1 MNLGD
6 IYKELGNLE
15 QALASTLKSLELKAD
30 NPNALSKLCNISSKK
45 DLSGLKS
52 IARRAVDKN
61 KKLLNDL
68 NYIEAISSLGKELT
82 KSIISTAVS
91 TN

>member
-15 QALASTLKSLELKAD
+15 QAHAYTLKSLELKVD

-45 DLSGLKS
+45 DLQ
-52 IARRAVDKN
+52 
-61 KKLLNDL
+61 DL
-68 NYIEAISSLGKELT
+68 NRSPAEQST
-82 KSIISTAVS
+82 KTRIF
-91 TN
+91 